1 VITRRVLAAVAL
13 LIVGATPV
21 GAGEPTDR
29 LRSFFERANDVILAP
44 DPERGGLDERLTAV
58 RGLVNEMIDVEGAAA
73 LALGRHWER
82 LSPPA
87 RAAFARLYADVVERA
102 YLSGVGS
109 KARFGEGGVSI
120 RWVDESI
127 DGDSAV
133 VTSELLTRT
142 GGELPVEYRMV
153 RRPAG
158 WLIRDVVVDGVSL
171 AANYHVQF
179 ERVMQLGSYE
189 ELLQRLH
196 DKAGPVARAQ
206 ASAAAPTGIVVAEL
220 RDAPSAVATDI
231 RPIAISRPASS
242 PPVDAIAVPTVVT
255 PPVVTTAPTVVT
267 PPVVTTAPT
276 VVAPPVVTTALTA
289 VAPPVVTT
297 VLTAVAS
304 LQPPARVSV
313 TPTARREFW
322 VQVGAFRTAD
332 AATRL
337 VQRLRRHAVM
347 IATSGDRLSPVL
359 RVLVGP
365 FAERTAAAAAARS
378 LQASGIA
385 AFVPDA
391 AE

>member
-1 VITRRVLAAVAL
+1 VITRRFLAAVAL
-13 LIVGATPV
+13 LIVGAAPV
-21 GAGEPTDR
+21 AADEPTDR
-29 LRSFFERANDVILAP
+29 LRIFFERANQVILAP
-44 DPERGGLDERLTAV
+44 DPERGGLEERLIAV
-58 RGLVNEMIDVEGAAA
+58 RGLVNEILDVEGAAA
-73 LALGRHWER
+73 LALGRHWET

-87 RAAFARLYADVVERA
+87 RAAFTRLYADVMERA
-102 YLSGVGS
+102 YLSWIGS
-109 KARFGEGGVSI
+109 KARLGEGGVSI
-120 RWVDESI
+120 RWLDESI

-142 GGELPVEYRMV
+142 GGELPVVYRMV
-153 RRPAG
+153 RRPTG
-158 WLIRDVVVDGVSL
+158 WLVRDVVVDGVSL
-171 AANYHVQF
+171 AANYRVQF

-220 RDAPSAVATDI
+220 RDAPAAVATDI
-231 RPIAISRPASS
+231 RPIAVSRPASS
-242 PPVDAIAVPTVVT
+242 PPVDALAVPTVVT
-255 PPVVTTAPTVVT
+255 PPAVKTAPTVA
-267 PPVVTTAPT
+267 AP
-276 VVAPPVVTTALTA
+276 
-289 VAPPVVTT
+289 
-297 VLTAVAS
+297 
-304 LQPPARVSV
+304 LQEPARVSAR
-313 TPTARREFW
+313 PAARREFW

-347 IATSGDRLSPVL
+347 IATGGDRLAPVL

-385 AFVPDA
+385 AFVPDP

>member
-1 VITRRVLAAVAL
+1 MITRRVLAAVAL

-102 YLSGVGS
+102 YLSWVGS

-242 PPVDAIAVPTVVT
+242 PPVDAVAV
-255 PPVVTTAPTVVT
+255 PTVVT